1 MVLDNLL
8 SQIDK
13 GREGK
18 NWGLSMG
25 LPKLEQY
32 VDGVSQGT
40 YTLLFSGSGVGK
52 TSLALYAYIYRPIMD
67 NLNNPDHFH
76 IFYISLEMKAEVLLA
91 KLLSTYIF
99 ETYNKEISYKEML
112 SKTRNTIL
120 SDEDY
125 ELIKKS
131 IPWMEKV
138 MSMLTIWD
146 KSLNSVSF
154 FKLMKDL
161 ADKNGKF
168 YEEQNRKFY
177 TPDNPDKVVLVV
189 IDHLALSQPQTGN
202 SLKNEMDAISK
213 VAVQF
218 RNRCNFSFLMIM
230 QANREAANVE
240 RRKLEL
246 VEPQRQDVKDSSCME
261 ADSDIMI
268 AVFNP
273 SREKLTSYRG
283 YKIKALEAKF
293 RSIILLK
300 NRYGDGDISIGCNFF
315 GKCNLWKELPKA
327 DQIQDYEKFTDIN
340 TYKQTKDEEEIE
352 DVKEFKSDVPSIK
365 NIEIIL

>member
-1 MVLDNLL
+1 
-8 SQIDK
+8 
-13 GREGK
+13 
-18 NWGLSMG
+18 
-25 LPKLEQY
+25 
-32 VDGVSQGT
+32 
-40 YTLLFSGSGVGK
+40 
-52 TSLALYAYIYRPIMD
+52 MD

-168 YEEQNRKFY
+168 YQEQNRKFY

-273 SREKLTSYRG
+273 FREKLTSYRG
-283 YKIKALEAKF
+283 YNIKALKAKF

-365 NIEIIL
+365 KIEIIF

>member
-1 MVLDNLL
+1 M
-8 SQIDK
+8 
-13 GREGK
+13 
-18 NWGLSMG
+18 
-25 LPKLEQY
+25 
-32 VDGVSQGT
+32 
-40 YTLLFSGSGVGK
+40 
-52 TSLALYAYIYRPIMD
+52 
-67 NLNNPDHFH
+67 
-76 IFYISLEMKAEVLLA
+76 
-91 KLLSTYIF
+91 
-99 ETYNKEISYKEML
+99 
-112 SKTRNTIL
+112 
-120 SDEDY
+120 
-125 ELIKKS
+125 
-131 IPWMEKV
+131 
-138 MSMLTIWD
+138 
-146 KSLNSVSF
+146 
-154 FKLMKDL
+154 
-161 ADKNGKF
+161 
-168 YEEQNRKFY
+168 
-177 TPDNPDKVVLVV
+177 LVV

-273 SREKLTSYRG
+273 FREKLTSYRG
-283 YKIKALEAKF
+283 YNIKALKAKF